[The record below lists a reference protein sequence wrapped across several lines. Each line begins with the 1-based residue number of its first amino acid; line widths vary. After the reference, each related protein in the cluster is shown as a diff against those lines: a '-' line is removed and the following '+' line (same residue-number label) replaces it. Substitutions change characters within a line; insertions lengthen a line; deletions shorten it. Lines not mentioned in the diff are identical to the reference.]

1 MNKGVTK
8 IKVVSLLSATFVSL
22 FLFAFQALASSTG
35 YTLSG
40 FSNGFDGTYCDNG
53 TTVFGQTVYEHSGK
67 YIFLSTDGTNYYTV
81 IGFPPVD
88 HYDTS
93 AWNFY
98 GSNNHTTSIH
108 DPSIGIT
115 TATWQPVS
123 GGTPGTVTTATCT
136 SSTPPPSS
144 SSSTVASSLGS
155 QGGSMA
161 TTVGGELA
169 TGIAKVLALLAGLL
183 GLGVLMKYISKWWF
197 RDSNMAM
204 NKAQHAGA
212 RLRNTMRRL

>member
-1 MNKGVTK
+1 VG
-8 IKVVSLLSATFVSL
+8 
-22 FLFAFQALASSTG
+22 FLTVLTVRIVIMVQPFLAK
-35 YTLSG
+35 
-40 FSNGFDGTYCDNG
+40 
-53 TTVFGQTVYEHSGK
+53 HSGK

-155 QGGSMA
+155 QGGSMV
-161 TTVGGELA
+161 TR
-169 TGIAKVLALLAGLL
+169 L
-183 GLGVLMKYISKWWF
+183 GSTDEVYL
-197 RDSNMAM
+197 
-204 NKAQHAGA
+204 
-212 RLRNTMRRL
+212 